1 MNVQTTFDTLRAGLR
16 QLTPKEL
23 RQLREDIDR
32 QLQDNEAL
40 VDWFDVE
47 YMEAAKKEV
56 KEAISLSEAR
66 AILAKIQ
73 GNLSDTIIADRDNR
87 F

>member
-1 MNVQTTFDTLRAGLR
+1 MNVQTTFDTLRAELR

-40 VDWFDVE
+40 MDWFDVE

>member
-1 MNVQTTFDTLRAGLR
+1 MNVQTTFDTLRAELR

>member
-40 VDWFDVE
+40 VNWFDVE

>member
-1 MNVQTTFDTLRAGLR
+1 MNVQTTFDTLRAELR

-40 VDWFDVE
+40 MDWFDVE
-47 YMEAAKKEV
+47 YMEAANKGGQ
-56 KEAISLSEAR
+56 R
-66 AILAKIQ
+66 
-73 GNLSDTIIADRDNR
+73 GNIAL
-87 F
+87 

>member
-32 QLQDNEAL
+32 QLHDNEAL
-40 VDWFDVE
+40 MDWFDVE

>member
-1 MNVQTTFDTLRAGLR
+1 MNVQTTFDTLRAELR

-32 QLQDNEAL
+32 QLHDNEAL
-40 VDWFDVE
+40 MDWFDVE